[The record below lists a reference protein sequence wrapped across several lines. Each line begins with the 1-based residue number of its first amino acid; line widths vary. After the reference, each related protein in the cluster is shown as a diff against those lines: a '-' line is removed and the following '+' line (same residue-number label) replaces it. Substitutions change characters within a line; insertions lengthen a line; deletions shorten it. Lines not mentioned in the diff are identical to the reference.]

1 MLLLHLWCGF
11 QFFSIQTRR
20 LLSNSLPLGTSGG
33 RAGKN
38 PPANAGHECGPWS
51 RKTPRGATKPSHH
64 DHWGQVLQRLQP
76 APEVWAPQPRVAPTQ
91 EKAHT
96 EQPRPSALINKQIKP
111 FKKIYNF
118 SGITNFTINMGYF
131 SFLNTNTQ
139 LHLIIQFLPYS
150 FCPLYKYVNPPRELA
165 TLPVSKSSPPF
176 LSLAHTNK
184 AFCPYCYTK
193 TDPVKGPVASILT
206 NASMVSF

>member
-1 MLLLHLWCGF
+1 
-11 QFFSIQTRR
+11 
-20 LLSNSLPLGTSGG
+20 
-33 RAGKN
+33 
-38 PPANAGHECGPWS
+38 
-51 RKTPRGATKPSHH
+51 
-64 DHWGQVLQRLQP
+64 
-76 APEVWAPQPRVAPTQ
+76 
-91 EKAHT
+91 
-96 EQPRPSALINKQIKP
+96 
-111 FKKIYNF
+111 
-118 SGITNFTINMGYF
+118 MGYF

-139 LHLIIQFLPYS
+139 LHLILQFLPYS

-193 TDPVKGPVASILT
+193 TAPVKGPVASILT